1 MSPEDSPEVRDTS
14 TTQETKPSK
23 RSWKSRLGELLF
35 WFVISLATAAILI
48 ALSENLLPTNF

>member
-1 MSPEDSPEVRDTS
+1 MNADKRDSQEVDEVS
-14 TTQETKPSK
+14 AAPAK

-35 WFVISLATAAILI
+35 WLVISLATAATLI

>member
-1 MSPEDSPEVRDTS
+1 MSPDERNPS
-14 TTQETKPSK
+14 TTNDTKPAK
-23 RSWKSRLGELLF
+23 RSWRSRVGELLF

>member
-1 MSPEDSPEVRDTS
+1 MNRDNRDTEEVDDVS
-14 TTQETKPSK
+14 AAPPK

-35 WFVISLATAAILI
+35 WFAITLATAAVLI